1 MQQVQVTFTGSSIQE
16 IQAQAIA
23 FAGASD
29 RTTTGVT
36 SAYPAPI
43 AKTSAKARKAKAAPV
58 VEEDAEDVSETE
70 MEFVDD
76 TEESDD
82 AEVEAEET
90 EEDADEAT
98 TLADV
103 QNALK
108 AFAAR
113 GTKYKDKAM
122 SVLKK
127 LGVKHV
133 NELKPKQF
141 DAVIKALK

>member
-23 FAGASD
+23 FAGASEH
-29 RTTTGVT
+29 TTTGT
-36 SAYPAPI
+36 TAAYPAPT

-82 AEVEAEET
+82 AEVQAEET
-90 EEDADEAT
+90 EDADEAT